1 MTQKNV
7 VALVQV
13 QRLADI
19 QVELEALN
27 ARLTLLNSMREYYL
41 ETFRH
46 QHRCTMSS
54 GDLFKHLTLDEFKV
68 IGNTSDKITDVKKVI
83 KLLSAESHNIAKKI
97 FKK

>member
-1 MTQKNV
+1 
-7 VALVQV
+7 
-13 QRLADI
+13 
-19 QVELEALN
+19 
-27 ARLTLLNSMREYYL
+27 
-41 ETFRH
+41 
-46 QHRCTMSS
+46 MSS